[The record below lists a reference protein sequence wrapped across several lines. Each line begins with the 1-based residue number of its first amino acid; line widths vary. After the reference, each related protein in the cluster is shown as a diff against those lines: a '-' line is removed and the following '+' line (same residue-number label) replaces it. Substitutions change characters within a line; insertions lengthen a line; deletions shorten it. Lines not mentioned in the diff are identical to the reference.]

1 MLYFPCFYIYK
12 NLIFKIKGTNTLL
25 IFVLTEHK
33 HSKICIN
40 FFPFMFVD
48 RKFPLMFSSKRIQQK
63 QQAQAAESAVSVLR
77 VTQKAWIMPGEMIL
91 IEFGDVMR
99 TEDDEEEGEGRGG

>member
-25 IFVLTEHK
+25 IFVHS
-33 HSKICIN
+33 HSKICIK
-40 FFPFMFVD
+40 FVSIYVC
-48 RKFPLMFSSKRIQQK
+48 RSKVSIDVFQQK

>member
-1 MLYFPCFYIYK
+1 
-12 NLIFKIKGTNTLL
+12 
-25 IFVLTEHK
+25 
-33 HSKICIN
+33 
-40 FFPFMFVD
+40 
-48 RKFPLMFSSKRIQQK
+48 MFSSKRIQQK

>member
-1 MLYFPCFYIYK
+1 M
-12 NLIFKIKGTNTLL
+12 FKIKGTNTLL